1 MRVGTNKYPIKLNF
15 CLLSY
20 YSLFRGGL
28 SNQLYYC
35 ALPENL
41 KPRNAEPS
49 EVLLRLFGKHLQQPT
64 SQSDESSEYFIAA
77 LVLENVIFTLLSER
91 NLGPKLLGVFAG
103 GRLEEFIKVKIYC
116 NRKIVIIIISP

>member
-1 MRVGTNKYPIKLNF
+1 MRGSTIPLGSRDQTFAPHPIIF
-15 CLLSY
+15 
-20 YSLFRGGL
+20 LFRGGL

-116 NRKIVIIIISP
+116 NRKIVIISI

>member
-1 MRVGTNKYPIKLNF
+1 MSNNTFLCLPLFQLKF
-15 CLLSY
+15 CPLLY
-20 YSLFRGGL
+20 NSLFRGGL

-103 GRLEEFIKVKIYC
+103 GRLEEFIKVNIYC
-116 NRKIVIIIISP
+116 NRKKS